1 MTSGGGAQ
9 SPPGAGSSSGAA
21 SFNPS
26 AVNTASQTGAGGTG
40 KTKLHFL
47 LLFILKKEY
56 KHF

>member
-26 AVNTASQTGAGGTG
+26 AVNTASQIGAGGTG
-40 KTKLHFL
+40 KNIIL
-47 LLFILKKEY
+47 LLFLYSEKTRL
-56 KHF
+56 